1 MSTHDI
7 ELRLRLLI
15 SRQDGAIS
23 LDQALEIGLSREAVR
38 RRVASKQWFP
48 MGHRVYQDASH
59 QPTPRAELR
68 AAMLSLG
75 DGAVLVGE
83 GAAWWWGLLE
93 DLPRTFEIAVERQ
106 QRPRART
113 TLVRRAVPVSDRTV
127 VKGIRLTTPVPTVLD
142 AAVGLGLVKG
152 AALFDTALQRHKV
165 TPDGLRHGRL
175 RRSGRPGARLLDELM
190 DLADGGAV
198 SEAERLAHTHL
209 RAGHVVGW
217 TANLPIDVPGFG
229 RAVADIAFREQKAL
243 VEVDGWAYHR
253 GLRAFLLD
261 GPRQTALTAAGWV
274 VVRTH
279 WHELTSAP
287 EVFVANLRRILA
299 ARSATV

>member
-23 LDQALEIGLSREAVR
+23 LGQALEIGLSREGVR

-48 MGHRVYQDASH
+48 MGYRVYQDASH

-83 GAAWWWGLLE
+83 GAAWWSGLLE
-93 DLPRTFEIAVERQ
+93 KLPRTFEIAVERQ
-106 QRPRART
+106 QRPRRRT
-113 TLVRRAVPVSDRTV
+113 TLVRRSVPATDRTV
-127 VKGIRLTTPVPTVLD
+127 VKGIRVTTPVPTVLD
-142 AAVGLGLVKG
+142 AAVSLGLVGG
-152 AALFDTALQRHKV
+152 AALFDTALQRRKV
-165 TPDGLRHGRL
+165 TPDALRHGL
-175 RRSGRPGARLLDELM
+175 VRRSGRPGARLLDQLM
-190 DLADGGAV
+190 ALADGGAV
-198 SEAERLAHTHL
+198 SGAERLAHAHL
-209 RAGHVVGW
+209 RAGRITGW
-217 TANLPIDVPGFG
+217 IANLPVDVPGFG
-229 RAVADIAFREQKAL
+229 RAVADIAFRELKVI

-261 GPRQTALTAAGWV
+261 GPRQTALTAAGWT

-287 EVFVANLRRILA
+287 EVFVATLRRILA
-299 ARSATV
+299 ARSTTV

>member
-23 LDQALEIGLSREAVR
+23 LGQALEIGLSREGVR

-48 MGHRVYQDASH
+48 MGYRVYQDASH

-75 DGAVLVGE
+75 EGAVLVGE
-83 GAAWWWGLLE
+83 GAAWWLGLLE

-106 QRPRART
+106 QRPRRRT
-113 TLVRRAVPVSDRTV
+113 TLVRRSVPAPDRTV
-127 VKGIRLTTPVPTVLD
+127 VKGIRVTAPVPTVLD
-142 AAVGLGLVKG
+142 AAVGLGLVRG
-152 AALFDTALQRHKV
+152 AALFDTALQGRV
-165 TPDGLRHGRL
+165 TLDALRHGL
-175 RRSGRPGARLLDELM
+175 IRRSGRPGARLLEQLM
-190 DLADGGAV
+190 ALAEGGAV
-198 SEAERLAHTHL
+198 SAAERLAHTHL
-209 RAGHVVGW
+209 RAGRITGW
-217 TANLPIDVPGFG
+217 TANLPLDLPGFG
-229 RAVADIAFREQKAL
+229 RAVADIAFPEQKVI

-261 GPRQTALTAAGWV
+261 GPRQTALTAAGWT

>member
-1 MSTHDI
+1 VSTQDI

-23 LDQALEIGLSREAVR
+23 LGQALDIGLSREAVR
-38 RRVASKQWFP
+38 RRVAGKQWFP
-48 MGHRVYQDASH
+48 MGYRVYQDASH

-83 GAAWWWGLLE
+83 GAALWWGLLE

-113 TLVRRAVPVSDRTV
+113 TLVRRTVPAPDRTV
-127 VKGIRLTTPVPTVLD
+127 VKGIRVTRPVPSVLD
-142 AAVGLGLVKG
+142 AAVSLGLGRG
-152 AALFDTALQRHKV
+152 AALFDTALQRRV
-165 TPDGLRHGRL
+165 SLDGLRHGRV
-175 RRSGRPGARLLDELM
+175 RRSGRPGARLLDQLM
-190 DLADGGAV
+190 ALAEGGAV

-209 RAGHVVGW
+209 RSGRVAGW
-217 TANLPIDVPGFG
+217 TANLPIDLPGFG
-229 RAVADIAFREQKAL
+229 RAVADIAFTEQKVIA
-243 VEVDGWAYHR
+243 EVDGWAYHR

-279 WHELTSAP
+279 WHELTSTP

-299 ARSATV
+299 TRSATV

>member
-15 SRQDGAIS
+15 SRQDGVIS

-38 RRVASKQWFP
+38 RRVANKQWFP

-93 DLPRTFEIAVERQ
+93 ERPRTFEIAVERQ

-113 TLVRRAVPVSDRTV
+113 SLVRRTVPAADRTV
-127 VKGIRLTTPVPTVLD
+127 VKGIRVTTPVPSVLD
-142 AAVGLGLVKG
+142 AAVGLGLIGG
-152 AALFDTALQRHKV
+152 AALFDTALQRRRV
-165 TPDGLRHGRL
+165 TLDGLRHGRL
-175 RRSGRPGARLLDELM
+175 RRSGRPGARLLDRLM
-190 DLADGGAV
+190 ALAEGGAV
-198 SEAERLAHTHL
+198 SEAERLAHEHL
-209 RAGHVVGW
+209 AAGAVVGW
-217 TANLPIDVPGFG
+217 VANLPLEVRGFG
-229 RAVADIAFREQKAL
+229 HAVADIAFREQKVI

-253 GLRAFLLD
+253 GRRAFLLD
-261 GPRQTALTAAGWV
+261 GPRQTAMTAAGWV

-279 WHELTSAP
+279 WHELTTEP

-299 ARSATV
+299 ARSAPV